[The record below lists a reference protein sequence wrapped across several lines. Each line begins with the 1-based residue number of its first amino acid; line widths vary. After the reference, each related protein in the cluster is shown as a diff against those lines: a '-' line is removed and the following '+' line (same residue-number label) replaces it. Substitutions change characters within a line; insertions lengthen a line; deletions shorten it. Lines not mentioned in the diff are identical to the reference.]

1 MYNTKNCPYC
11 IVIIQN
17 LAKKLESDVKNMQD
31 GLQPELLATWY
42 EKIISD
48 AIEMAP
54 PWLQDKIA
62 AKQDPI
68 LPQKFHLDISKRAV
82 RYFLMATDSSF
93 FARFCI
99 ITIQYGQFLVLY
111 IEIKNPKLYVKF
123 RVYDPQ
129 NLPHHISCAYSILA
143 FHHMLSP

>member
-82 RYFLMATDSSF
+82 RYFLMATDSNM
-93 FARFCI
+93 AAMPY
-99 ITIQYGQFLVLY
+99 TTAMYFL
-111 IEIKNPKLYVKF
+111 
-123 RVYDPQ
+123 RVQEELDSEVSKP
-129 NLPHHISCAYSILA
+129 LV
-143 FHHMLSP
+143 

>member
-1 MYNTKNCPYC
+1 MVLTYSFGFLISMYNTKNCPYC

-82 RYFLMATDSSF
+82 RYFLMATDSNM
-93 FARFCI
+93 AEMPY
-99 ITIQYGQFLVLY
+99 TTAMYFL
-111 IEIKNPKLYVKF
+111 
-123 RVYDPQ
+123 RVQEELDSEVSKP
-129 NLPHHISCAYSILA
+129 LV
-143 FHHMLSP
+143 